1 MVAGLVLV
9 AYEVRQATL
18 QAEAATSRAFV
29 TGVVDSRR
37 DMALSPGLA
46 ERYVKE
52 NTSGVETLTSVEKF
66 RLAEW
71 EQGRRTRMIG
81 QIIQYRMVLLDR
93 GALEAMLPSLTSL
106 EKGLWAD
113 LEIGPI
119 RGFADVIQPIREE
132 MGLLDQ

>member
-1 MVAGLVLV
+1 
-9 AYEVRQATL
+9 
-18 QAEAATSRAFV
+18 
-29 TGVVDSRR
+29 
-37 DMALSPGLA
+37 MALSPGLA
-46 ERYVKE
+46 EIYVKA

-81 QIIQYRMVLLDR
+81 QITQYRMVLLD
-93 GALEAMLPSLTSL
+93 
-106 EKGLWAD
+106 
-113 LEIGPI
+113 